1 MSIFQSLAR
10 GNLLQS
16 LRGTAATVVGA
27 LCTVG
32 GLVADVLQPIAPF
45 ASYLALIAVVG
56 FAACFYLYRRGR
68 EEFLGGAA
76 FSAIAAGIFGLIV
89 LFQSGEAAEE
99 SGFIAAAV
107 PAVGDLQASL
117 GIIDA
122 KLDAIAEDTSAI
134 AESTARLEE
143 SSAEVL
149 RTLEEMQ
156 ASFASA
162 GSIIAN
168 PSSPEEHYR
177 NARLHELAGNYS
189 AARRSYLAYFQS
201 DLQLLDP
208 HLRFVAFLKVQEGTA
223 GARETYNTLMEAR
236 DSGVVTYVR
245 RLLLPVEQRVVAL
258 TDYAAENPDYAPVH
272 YHLSLEV
279 SERRLGAQTLSQ
291 KRQEREYLR
300 AFVAADE
307 AGGLLRHLI
316 DQELAQQWRNDA
328 ATRLQALAA
337 SEKLLDNPVSISWM
351 PNNSGYTGTV
361 TIAEPASEILWKM
374 RGGGSPVS
382 TGESGYVD
390 PRTGQ
395 PQPRSFFNLPKNQ
408 RDGTV
413 EISYRDGGGELH
425 GPFAFPFKARQESQ
439 DANRRI
445 LEATTTS
452 WLSFRD
458 YDGKRLLYFSH
469 LMAYRGSIKSIKYG
483 LNSTVPT
490 KNFRFPAWR
499 KGGLAPIDER
509 TPLYKSVPRSTRFA
523 TVQLTYKDGSKSAV
537 HRFDY
542 VRQR

>member
-10 GNLLQS
+10 GSLLQS

-45 ASYLALIAVVG
+45 ATYLALIAVAG
-56 FAACFYLYRRGR
+56 FAVCFFLYRRGR

-76 FSAIAAGIFGLIV
+76 FAAIAAGVFGLIV
-89 LFQSGEAAEE
+89 LFQSGEAADE

-107 PAVGDLQASL
+107 PAVGDLQVSL
-117 GIIDA
+117 GMLDK

-134 AESTARLEE
+134 AESTARMADT
-143 SSAEVL
+143 STQVL

-162 GSIIAN
+162 GSVIAN

-177 NARLHELAGNYS
+177 NARLQELAGNYS

-223 GARETYNTLMEAR
+223 GARETYATLMEAK
-236 DSGVVTYVR
+236 DEGVAAYVR
-245 RLLLPVEQRVVAL
+245 QLLLPPLQRLPAL
-258 TDYAAENPDYAPVH
+258 TAYAQEHPDYAPVH

-279 SERRLGAQTLSQ
+279 SERRLGAQTLAQ
-291 KRQEREYLR
+291 KRQEREYLQ

-316 DQELAQQWRNDA
+316 DQELAQEWRSDA

-337 SEKLLDNPVSISWM
+337 SEQLLDNPVSISWM
-351 PNNSGYTGTV
+351 PNNAGYTGNI
-361 TIAEPASEILWKM
+361 TIGEPAAEIFWQM
-374 RGGGSPVS
+374 RGSGSPVS
-382 TGESGYVD
+382 TGESGSID
-390 PRTGQ
+390 PRTGR

-413 EISYRDGGGELH
+413 EISYRDASGELH
-425 GPFAFPFKARQESQ
+425 GPWAFPFKARAESQ
-439 DANRRI
+439 DANRRV

-469 LMAYRGSIKSIKYG
+469 LMAYRGSIKTIKYG
-483 LNSTVPT
+483 LNSSTPT
-490 KNFRFPAWR
+490 KTFRFPAWR
-499 KGGLAPIDER
+499 KGGIAPIDER
-509 TPLYKSVPRSTRFA
+509 TPMYKTVPRSTRFA

-542 VRQR
+542 VRQ